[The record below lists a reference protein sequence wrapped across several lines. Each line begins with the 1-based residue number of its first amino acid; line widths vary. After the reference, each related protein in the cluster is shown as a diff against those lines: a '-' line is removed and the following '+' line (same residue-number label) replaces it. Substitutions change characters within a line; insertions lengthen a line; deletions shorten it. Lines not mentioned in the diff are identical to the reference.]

1 MRSVIITPPGP
12 AFNLQ
17 TLRDQVRIEAIGET
31 HPDDNSLLRY
41 AAAAQAFAEHYTGMA
56 IGEQTREAIVDSYW
70 ELFNARLPG
79 GRPTTIEALEYRA
92 ALTNEWTALGP
103 TLYYYDA
110 YDGALRVW
118 GANSWTMPP
127 VSPVP
132 NCVRVRYTIG
142 GDIPPDVRAA
152 MLLMVAEL
160 YLNRETS
167 SQVKLEV
174 VPVSVHALLAPHRL
188 ELGV

>member
-1 MRSVIITPPGP
+1 MRSVTITPPGP
-12 AFNLQ
+12 VFNLQ

-31 HPDDNSLLRY
+31 HPDDGALLRY

-56 IGEQTREAIVDSYW
+56 IGEQTREAIADDFYA
-70 ELFNARLPG
+70 FAAGPLPG
-79 GRPTTIEALEYRA
+79 GRPEVVEAVEFRPVGGA
-92 ALTNEWTALGP
+92 WTALDP
-103 TLYYYDA
+103 SYFYYDE
-110 YDGALRVW
+110 YDRVIRYWGTLALPTH
-118 GANSWTMPP
+118 SHL
-127 VSPVP
+127 P
-132 NCVRVRYTIG
+132 NAVRVRYSIG
-142 GDIPPDVRAA
+142 SDVPPDVRAA